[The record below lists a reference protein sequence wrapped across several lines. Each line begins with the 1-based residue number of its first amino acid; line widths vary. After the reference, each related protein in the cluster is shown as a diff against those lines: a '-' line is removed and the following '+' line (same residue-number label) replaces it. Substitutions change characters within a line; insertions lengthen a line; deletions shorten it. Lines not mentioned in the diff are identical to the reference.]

1 VYQALITRRYLFSK
15 IMPLLSALAVML
27 CTAMVLVVWSVMG
40 GFLNLLLAS
49 GKSMIGDVSIAWPV
63 VGLAHYEELIDRLE
77 ADPAIDAAT
86 PMIETPGM
94 LSLPG
99 GDVRLVQVLGVEPA
113 GYDAVTGYYD
123 RLWWRN
129 ITEPLPKDDERLDP
143 RLDEPRL
150 DDVLEHGKTLIEP
163 DPVTG
168 VPRPAAAVGIEVTR
182 PNNERT
188 PAGFVIPTFFFG
200 PNEEVTLQV
209 MPLSRKGVP
218 VTGTGPASAQL
229 PVANEFRT
237 GLYEADANWVVV
249 PIEVLQR
256 LLLMDEAE
264 RVGGGGPRLV
274 VDEQGNERWVVP
286 EVVGVEPARVTTI
299 LIKASEGVSADACEI
314 ATRAV
319 YTQLHADLESR
330 DRYIPDPAR
339 ISIYTWERK
348 PGLEMF
354 IAAVKK
360 ETALVLVLFG
370 FISLTAVFLVFAI
383 FWSMISE
390 KTKDIG
396 VLRAIGASRAGIAW
410 LFLRYGMIIGV
421 TGSIAGG
428 LIAWVIVANINPIHE
443 WLGRALGLVIWDPSV
458 YYFSE
463 IPSDIEPAKA
473 AIVLT
478 LGVLASVIG
487 ALVPALRAAWMDPVK
502 ALRFE

>member
-1 VYQALITRRYLFSK
+1 MYQALITRRYLFSK
-15 IMPLLSALAVML
+15 IMPLLSVLAVML

-63 VGLAHYEELIDRLE
+63 VGISHYEELIDRLE
-77 ADPAIDAAT
+77 ADPSIDAAT

-99 GDVRLVQVLGVEPA
+99 GDVRLVQVMGVEPA
-113 GYDAVTGYYD
+113 GYDAVTGYYE
-123 RLWWRN
+123 RLWWRYLA
-129 ITEPLPKDDERLDP
+129 EPLPKDEERRDP

-150 DDVLEHGKTLIEP
+150 DEVLEHGRVLREP
-163 DPVTG
+163 DIATG
-168 VPRPAAAVGIEVTR
+168 LDRDAIALGIEVTR
-182 PNNERT
+182 SNART
-188 PAGFVIPTFFFG
+188 SGGIVVPQFFFG
-200 PNEEVTLQV
+200 PAEEVTLQV
-209 MPLSRKGVP
+209 MPLSRRGVP
-218 VTGTGPASAQL
+218 VTGAGPASAQL
-229 PVANEFRT
+229 PIANEFRT

-249 PIEVLQR
+249 PIGLLQR

-264 RVGGGGPRLV
+264 RVGGGGPRLEI
-274 VDEQGNERWVVP
+274 DEDGNESWVVP
-286 EVVGVEPARVTTI
+286 EVIGVEPSRVTTI
-299 LIKASEGVSADACEI
+299 LIKASEGVSADDCEV

-319 YTQLHADLESR
+319 YEQLHADLATR

-410 LFLRYGMIIGV
+410 LFLRYGMVIGI
-421 TGSIAGG
+421 TGSLAGG
-428 LIAWVIVANINPIHE
+428 AVAWLIVANINPIHE

-463 IPSDIEPAKA
+463 IPSELEAGKA
-473 AIVLT
+473 TIVLS
-478 LGVLASVIG
+478 LGVLASVLG